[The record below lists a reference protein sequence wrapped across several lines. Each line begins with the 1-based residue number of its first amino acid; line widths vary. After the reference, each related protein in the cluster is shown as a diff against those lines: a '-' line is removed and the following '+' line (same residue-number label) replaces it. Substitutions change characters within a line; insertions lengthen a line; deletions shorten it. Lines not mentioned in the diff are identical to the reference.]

1 MILGG
6 FTRML
11 RCFPVAIFFCLLTFA
26 LLQPRTFAQL
36 QPTTPASDSTGTTDT
51 AKAKVAPDAAVI
63 TIHGL
68 CGNVFLPGTGPDTTG
83 QQSTGGASD
92 AAALTTPNPSCQTII
107 TREEFENLLKGMSP
121 RVDPRTARSFA
132 KSYPESLIL
141 ARKAVETGL
150 DKQPDIEALLQF
162 KYQQAL
168 YSVYKAHVKKT
179 VNEMSDADVEK
190 FYNANRER
198 YEEFGLLRIHVPN
211 VKEHHP
217 APGAA
222 QPAVN
227 PAAEE
232 AEMKDLATR
241 IRAEAV
247 AGGNFDKLQA
257 KVYKL
262 AGSVDDPPD
271 TDLGDKWTR
280 DTLPEEDSAVLKLK
294 PGQVSE
300 PIHNENGWNI
310 VKVVSRKTPPLS
322 EARDITIQM
331 IVADQANSIRHAI
344 TTDIN
349 EQYFVHP
356 VARDPEE
363 PLK

>member
-132 KSYPESLIL
+132 KSYPESLIF

-150 DKQPDIEALLQF
+150 D
-162 KYQQAL
+162 
-168 YSVYKAHVKKT
+168 T
-179 VNEMSDADVEK
+179 
-190 FYNANRER
+190 
-198 YEEFGLLRIHVPN
+198 
-211 VKEHHP
+211 
-217 APGAA
+217 
-222 QPAVN
+222 
-227 PAAEE
+227 
-232 AEMKDLATR
+232 
-241 IRAEAV
+241 
-247 AGGNFDKLQA
+247 
-257 KVYKL
+257 
-262 AGSVDDPPD
+262 
-271 TDLGDKWTR
+271 
-280 DTLPEEDSAVLKLK
+280 
-294 PGQVSE
+294 E
-300 PIHNENGWNI
+300 PQI
-310 VKVVSRKTPPLS
+310 
-322 EARDITIQM
+322 
-331 IVADQANSIRHAI
+331 
-344 TTDIN
+344 
-349 EQYFVHP
+349 
-356 VARDPEE
+356 
-363 PLK
+363 